1 MEMKNWWGF
10 QPFHCMCGRC
20 FCGSESSILGGIGD
34 NEIRCGNLARQ
45 WSRSHGVIFSSL
57 ENRNTNSMDPAD
69 IQCSTMDF
77 PVAQEA
83 TNCALI
89 TGYVCCTI
97 QAEIHSLAKVYFVSK
112 SLINERKRR

>member
-1 MEMKNWWGF
+1 
-10 QPFHCMCGRC
+10 
-20 FCGSESSILGGIGD
+20 
-34 NEIRCGNLARQ
+34 
-45 WSRSHGVIFSSL
+45 
-57 ENRNTNSMDPAD
+57 MDPAD